1 MAITQDFLFWLQDT
15 PVAHAISKTDH
26 LVGAALQVAHIL
38 GFVLLL
44 SSVLLLTL
52 RLNGRVFAGHPLPT
66 VYRGVNHLLW
76 WGLLLAVLSGL
87 LMFTASPVLYAG
99 KPVFLLK
106 VGLFVVALL
115 VQVWLLHGPLRLHDA
130 VSRAWV
136 RRTLGLS
143 LLLWLV
149 VAAAGRAIGFV
160 A

>member
-1 MAITQDFLFWLQDT
+1 MSATRDFLFWLQDT

-44 SSVLLLTL
+44 SSLLLLTL

-76 WGLLLAVLSGL
+76 WGLALAVASGL
-87 LMFTASPVLYAG
+87 LMFTASPVLYAD

-106 VGLFVVALL
+106 VSLFTVALL
-115 VQVWLLHGPLRLHDA
+115 LQVALLRGPLRRPDA
-130 VSRAWV
+130 EPRTWV

-143 LLLWLV
+143 LLLWFI
-149 VAAAGRAIGFV
+149 VAAVGRAIGFV
-160 A
+160 S